1 MVISTQS
8 SGGKYLSRTWAAD
21 RADAAEHPET
31 YTAAEL
37 AWLEVPAG
45 LVPSEYF
52 LSETTPVDPT
62 GVPTEY
68 DIRDPKYRPEVG
80 A

>member
-1 MVISTQS
+1 MVLSPQNS
-8 SGGKYLSRTWAAD
+8 GKYLSRTWASA
-21 RADAAEHPET
+21 RADAVEHPGA

-52 LSETTPVDPT
+52 MSETTPVDPA

>member
-1 MVISTQS
+1 MVISTQGS
-8 SGGKYLSRTWAAD
+8 GKYLSRTWAAD
-21 RADAAEHPET
+21 RADAAGNPGA

-52 LSETTPVDPT
+52 LSETTPVDGGT
-62 GVPTEY
+62 PTEY
-68 DIRDPKYRPEVG
+68 DIRDPKYRPECG

>member
-1 MVISTQS
+1 MVLGTRM
-8 SGGKYLSRTWAAD
+8 SGGQYLSATWAAD

-31 YTAAEL
+31 YTATEL

-52 LSETTPVDPT
+52 LSETTPIDGGT
-62 GVPTEY
+62 PTEY
-68 DIRDPKYRPEVG
+68 DTRDPRYRPAVG

>member
-21 RADAAEHPET
+21 RADAAERPET

-68 DIRDPKYRPEVG
+68 DIRDPKCRPAVG

>member
-1 MVISTQS
+1 MVLGTRM
-8 SGGKYLSRTWAAD
+8 SGGQYLSATWAAD
-21 RADAAEHPET
+21 RADAAEHPED
-31 YTAAEL
+31 YTTADL

>member
-1 MVISTQS
+1 MVISTQGS
-8 SGGKYLSRTWAAD
+8 GKYLSRTWAAD
-21 RADAAEHPET
+21 RADAAGNPGA
-31 YTAAEL
+31 YTATEL

-52 LSETTPVDPT
+52 LSETTPIDGGT
-62 GVPTEY
+62 PTEY

-80 A
+80 T

>member
-1 MVISTQS
+1 MVLGTQGS
-8 SGGKYLSRTWAAD
+8 GKYLSRTWAAD
-21 RADAAEHPET
+21 RADAAGNPGA

-52 LSETTPVDPT
+52 LSETTPIDGGT
-62 GVPTEY
+62 STEY

>member
-1 MVISTQS
+1 MVLGTQGS
-8 SGGKYLSRTWAAD
+8 GKYLSRTWAAD
-21 RADAAEHPET
+21 RADAVEHPEA
-31 YTAAEL
+31 YTATEL

-52 LSETTPVDPT
+52 LSETTPIDGGT
-62 GVPTEY
+62 PTEY
-68 DIRDPKYRPEVG
+68 DIRDPAYRPEVG

>member
-1 MVISTQS
+1 MVISTQGS
-8 SGGKYLSRTWAAD
+8 GKYLSRTWAAD
-21 RADAAEHPET
+21 RADAAGNPGA

-37 AWLEVPAG
+37 AWLEVPVG

-52 LSETTPVDPT
+52 LSETTPIDGGT
-62 GVPTEY
+62 PTEY
-68 DIRDPKYRPEVG
+68 DIRDPKYRPECG

>member
-1 MVISTQS
+1 MVLS
-8 SGGKYLSRTWAAD
+8 SQNCGKYLSRSWAAD
-21 RADAAEHPET
+21 RADAVEHPEA

-52 LSETTPVDPT
+52 LSETTPMDGGT
-62 GVPTEY
+62 PTEY
-68 DIRDPKYRPEVG
+68 DIRDPKYRPECG
-80 A
+80 R

>member
-1 MVISTQS
+1 MVISTQGS
-8 SGGKYLSRTWAAD
+8 GKYLSRTWAAD

-52 LSETTPVDPT
+52 LSETTPVDPE

-68 DIRDPKYRPEVG
+68 DIRDPAYRPEVG

>member
-1 MVISTQS
+1 MVISTQGS
-8 SGGKYLSRTWAAD
+8 GKYLSRTWAAD
-21 RADAAEHPET
+21 RADAVEHPGA

-52 LSETTPVDPT
+52 LSETTPVDGGT
-62 GVPTEY
+62 PTEY
-68 DIRDPKYRPEVG
+68 NIRDPKYRPECG

>member
-1 MVISTQS
+1 MVLGTRM
-8 SGGKYLSRTWAAD
+8 GGGQYLSATWAAD
-21 RADAAEHPET
+21 RADAVENPT
-31 YTAAEL
+31 NYTAAEL

-52 LSETTPVDPT
+52 LSETTPVDPE

-68 DIRDPKYRPEVG
+68 DIRDPRYRPECG
-80 A
+80 G

>member
-1 MVISTQS
+1 MVLGTRM
-8 SGGKYLSRTWAAD
+8 SGGQYLSRTWAAD
-21 RADAAEHPET
+21 RADAVEHPGA

-62 GVPTEY
+62 GTPTEY
-68 DIRDPKYRPEVG
+68 DTRDPRYRPEVG

>member
-21 RADAAEHPET
+21 RADAAEHPGA
-31 YTAAEL
+31 YTATEL

-52 LSETTPVDPT
+52 LSETTPVDPE

-68 DIRDPKYRPEVG
+68 DIRDPAYRPEVG

>member
-1 MVISTQS
+1 LVLSTQNN
-8 SGGKYLSRTWAAD
+8 GKYLSRSWAAD
-21 RADAAEHPET
+21 RADAVEHPGA
-31 YTAAEL
+31 YTATEL

-52 LSETTPVDPT
+52 LSETTPVDPA

-68 DIRDPKYRPEVG
+68 DIRDPRYRPEVG
-80 A
+80 E